1 MRFFREILYEVVK
14 LIGLAGL
21 ALPFPA
27 DVVEQFVHQDQRG
40 AVREKR
46 LDHVAARRDS
56 LLVVAS
62 YHVEGFG
69 SAELPGD
76 LSPGSVAFRFAASAT
91 PAGERVK
98 LLADENGSRGL
109 GNSLDLSM
117 LQDRPDTLPV
127 VCLGSGLCQMIKQGF
142 GVGLA
147 ASKLGGHVEDGR
159 GLDRDAGKPPGRLGG
174 QVSQVPRQVSPLEEP
189 LGVLIILAGFT
200 VANEVEVHREF
211 RCVQGSIL
219 AQILAR
225 RDNVEPR
232 FELGHGAYS
241 PAASRIWVLSRAVMY
256 IPVCSRSSTTGSTA
270 LISPIRL
277 ATRTR
282 PSVPCMGSFSAWA
295 HRRAARSSR
304 IAIEPECWSATA
316 ITLDSPSSSF
326 QVVTLGGA
334 GGAGTTRIQPARW
347 TA

>member
-1 MRFFREILYEVVK
+1 M
-14 LIGLAGL
+14 
-21 ALPFPA
+21 
-27 DVVEQFVHQDQRG
+27 
-40 AVREKR
+40 
-46 LDHVAARRDS
+46 
-56 LLVVAS
+56 AS

-76 LSPGSVAFRFAASAT
+76 LSPGSVAFRLAAGAT

-98 LLADENGSRGL
+98 LLADENGGRGL

-127 VCLGSGLCQMIKQGF
+127 VCLGSRLCQMIKQGL

-211 RCVQGSIL
+211 
-219 AQILAR
+219 
-225 RDNVEPR
+225 
-232 FELGHGAYS
+232 
-241 PAASRIWVLSRAVMY
+241 
-256 IPVCSRSSTTGSTA
+256 
-270 LISPIRL
+270 
-277 ATRTR
+277 
-282 PSVPCMGSFSAWA
+282 
-295 HRRAARSSR
+295 
-304 IAIEPECWSATA
+304 
-316 ITLDSPSSSF
+316 
-326 QVVTLGGA
+326 
-334 GGAGTTRIQPARW
+334 
-347 TA
+347 

>member
-40 AVREKR
+40 AIREKR

-62 YHVEGFG
+62 NHVEGFG

-91 PAGERVK
+91 PAGERVE

-109 GNSLDLSM
+109 GNSFDLSM
-117 LQDRPDTLPV
+117 LQDRPNTLPV
-127 VCLGSGLCQMIKQGF
+127 VCLWSRLCQMIKQGF

-147 ASKLGGHVEDGR
+147 ASELGGHVEDGR

-174 QVSQVPRQVSPLEEP
+174 QVSQVPRQVSPLEES
-189 LGVLIILAGFT
+189 LGVLIILAGFS
-200 VANEVEVHREF
+200 VA
-211 RCVQGSIL
+211 
-219 AQILAR
+219 
-225 RDNVEPR
+225 
-232 FELGHGAYS
+232 
-241 PAASRIWVLSRAVMY
+241 
-256 IPVCSRSSTTGSTA
+256 
-270 LISPIRL
+270 
-277 ATRTR
+277 
-282 PSVPCMGSFSAWA
+282 
-295 HRRAARSSR
+295 
-304 IAIEPECWSATA
+304 
-316 ITLDSPSSSF
+316 
-326 QVVTLGGA
+326 
-334 GGAGTTRIQPARW
+334 
-347 TA
+347 